1 MKKRT
6 AIAVLAIGLG
16 LWMIKENKQV
26 RITEY
31 EVMSSKIPV
40 SASGFTIVH
49 ISDFHN
55 TLIGDNNRGLVEK
68 IKDCQPDIIA
78 VTGDLID
85 SRNTKVDV
93 AISFIDALKEIAPLF
108 YVSGNHES
116 RVPEYAFLEKKLS
129 EMGITVLNNSDI
141 VIGAA
146 DGSIRLFGVQDPSF
160 GKKIS
165 GETEE
170 RVMEKQLKSLPVMD
184 EKYSVLL
191 SHRPELY
198 KLYTMHSYDLVLSG
212 HAHGGQ
218 IRIPFLGGVIAPNQ
232 GFFPKFTSGM
242 HRKDKTSMVIS
253 RGIGNSIFPLRVN
266 NPPEIVVIKLYSEN

>member
-93 AISFIDALKEIAPLF
+93 AISFIDALKEIDRFFMSQEITKAVCRNMLSLKRN
-108 YVSGNHES
+108 YLRWES
-116 RVPEYAFLEKKLS
+116 
-129 EMGITVLNNSDI
+129 
-141 VIGAA
+141 
-146 DGSIRLFGVQDPSF
+146 QC
-160 GKKIS
+160 
-165 GETEE
+165 
-170 RVMEKQLKSLPVMD
+170 
-184 EKYSVLL
+184 
-191 SHRPELY
+191 
-198 KLYTMHSYDLVLSG
+198 
-212 HAHGGQ
+212 
-218 IRIPFLGGVIAPNQ
+218 
-232 GFFPKFTSGM
+232 
-242 HRKDKTSMVIS
+242 
-253 RGIGNSIFPLRVN
+253 
-266 NPPEIVVIKLYSEN
+266 